1 MSELVK
7 QEAVQAGQGTTP
19 VFLAMMEDLGC
30 ARDNQLH
37 LDDGRGGRQ
46 PQFHGSLPL
55 YQQPQPVDEETHSRI
70 KAWNDLNLGPVDARD
85 AGKDD
90 IAGGQLYRQK
100 KAARL
105 QETADQGSTP
115 PRGQPSPRGG
125 HGGRGGR
132 GARGGLDLQKSK
144 YIKDASKRVDNLKDT
159 LGQPASPRDSH
170 SADRSRP
177 AQTDNRV
184 RGVREVPRLPP
195 PKLWTTEEIFAA
207 RPRPNTIDN
216 QPSVAFPSSRPA
228 APETPGTGP
237 SSAVA
242 QQAPSTA
249 QYDTEKLASPVAES
263 QPEESSQ
270 QVSVPS
276 LLTSPKKPP
285 GGLETSKYATKEYL
299 EWYASKMKAKSLA
312 IQALEASPGAPALE
326 APETVLSPAAN
337 TAKPIAN
344 LPKVD
349 QSRQRVMGWKD
360 LEWCFDDGT
369 FRRGKLIV
377 SSKDSNSPRE
387 YKVED
392 VSPDNTTVTVFD
404 QVLPHDLD
412 IKRRKLVLVS
422 IGPLAGEH
430 KYLRLKLRTVEL
442 AIALE
447 QIILTDKHR
456 PATSILQTTETRI
469 ESCGHSSTAEIPT
482 VDIPT
487 AETPTAEIP
496 TDVAVGALSKDAED
510 FLEHFSQ
517 AGMAHIFAG
526 GLEAL
531 YKQNALQHLFDNFNQ
546 SLLNVQSPK
555 AAILANEELVAGAQK
570 MLQDYVQSA
579 PTFFLYAPE
588 GVTGPPLAFGKQVLE
603 QMLISRDVLKS
614 REVTA
619 ATARTLATTTLPKF
633 ENTTVEAPK
642 PATKPVTNENEA
654 IQEGVARLPYLHEL
668 RAKPAGLIIKLGLD
682 AIAPKPH
689 DSAMKSSS
697 PMVKPD
703 PDAIPPKPDE
713 SAIKSSG
720 RIVKPYPDKMV
731 PNQSGNNTGIEKSS
745 SQVSKPQGPLKPTG
759 GLSTSKYAGDL
770 NTSKYAGDLNT
781 SKYAGNLGTS
791 KDAGNLNTSK
801 YAGNSNVSPSNG
813 SGQPSGLIS
822 TTSTA
827 PVKRRRKKFPEKKH
841 KDWVQAERLGVGYL
855 VSSSED
861 ESDAENN
868 DEVDQ
873 VAPPSPGTLRKLSWD
888 RSSLR
893 VSPPTPERVMRGNST
908 ITQPQPMGP
917 SSVNTNIRSGPTQTE
932 LGGSMDAARELQYEF
947 NKKGKKSPFK
957 TRDFPARR

>member
-7 QEAVQAGQGTTP
+7 QEALQAGQGTTP

-30 ARDNQLH
+30 DRDNQLH

-55 YQQPQPVDEETHSRI
+55 YRQPQPVDHENLSRI
-70 KAWNDLNLGPVDARD
+70 RAWNGKSSKTFFQNLDLGPVDAID
-85 AGKDD
+85 EGKED
-90 IAGGQLYRQK
+90 IFGGQLHRQN

-105 QETADQGSTP
+105 QQTVNQDSTP

-132 GARGGLDLQKSK
+132 SARGGLDRQKSR

-159 LGQPASPRDSH
+159 LGQPASTRGSH
-170 SADRSRP
+170 SAASSRP
-177 AQTDNRV
+177 AQTGNRV
-184 RGVREVPRLPP
+184 REVREVPRLPP

-207 RPRPNTIDN
+207 RRRPNTIAN
-216 QPSVAFPSSRPA
+216 QPSVAFSSSRPA
-228 APETPGTGP
+228 APDSPETGP
-237 SSAVA
+237 SSVVT
-242 QQAPSTA
+242 QQGPSTA
-249 QYDTEKLASPVAES
+249 QEAPVAEQDAPVTAQYATEELAS
-263 QPEESSQ
+263 SVAETQPEELSQ
-270 QVSVPS
+270 QVSAPS
-276 LLTSPKKPP
+276 LFKSPKKPP
-285 GGLETSKYATKEYL
+285 GGLETSMYVTKEFL

-312 IQALEASPGAPALE
+312 IQALAASPGALANE
-326 APETVLSPAAN
+326 APEPVLSPEAN
-337 TAKPIAN
+337 TAKPIPN
-344 LPKVD
+344 LPKVE

-360 LEWCFDDGT
+360 LEWCFDDGA
-369 FRRGKLIV
+369 FRRGNLII

-392 VSPDNTTVTVFD
+392 ILPDNTTVTVFD
-404 QVLPHDLD
+404 QVLPRDLD
-412 IKRRKLVLVS
+412 ITRRKLLLFS

-442 AIALE
+442 AIALD

-456 PATSILQTTETRI
+456 PATSVLQTETQI
-469 ESCGHSSTAEIPT
+469 VSCGHSSTAEIPT
-482 VDIPT
+482 
-487 AETPTAEIP
+487 E
-496 TDVAVGALSKDAED
+496 VATGALSKDAED
-510 FLEHFSQ
+510 FLEHFSH
-517 AGMAHIFAG
+517 AGVAHIFAG

-546 SLLNVQSPK
+546 SSLHVQSPK

-614 REVTA
+614 REVNA
-619 ATARTLATTTLPKF
+619 ATARTMATTTLSKF
-633 ENTTVEAPK
+633 ENSTVEAPK
-642 PATKPVTNENEA
+642 PATKPVTNENET
-654 IQEGVARLPYLHEL
+654 IEEDVPRLLDL
-668 RAKPAGLIIKLGLD
+668 RFRPAGLMKQLGLD
-682 AIAPKPH
+682 AISRKPH
-689 DSAMKSSS
+689 NWAMKSSN

-703 PDAIPPKPDE
+703 LDAIPPKPHE

-720 RIVKPYPDKMV
+720 PIVKPDPDKV
-731 PNQSGNNTGIEKSS
+731 VSNQSGNNTGIEKSS

-759 GLSTSKYAGDL
+759 GLSTSKYAENL
-770 NTSKYAGDLNT
+770 NTSKYAGDLGV
-781 SKYAGNLGTS
+781 SKY
-791 KDAGNLNTSK
+791 AGNLNTSK

-813 SGQPSGLIS
+813 SSQPSGLFS
-822 TTSTA
+822 TTSSA
-827 PVKRRRKKFPEKKH
+827 PVKRRRKKAPEKKY
-841 KDWVQAERLGVGYL
+841 KDWVQAERLGMGWL

-861 ESDAENN
+861 ESDAANN

-873 VAPPSPGTLRKLSWD
+873 VAPSSPGTLRKLSRD

-908 ITQPQPMGP
+908 ITRPQPMGP
-917 SSVNTNIRSGPTQTE
+917 SSANTNIRSGSTQTE
-932 LGGSMDAARELQYEF
+932 LGGSMDVARELQYEF

-957 TRDFPARR
+957 TKDFPARR